1 MLTRLLI
8 NNVVLIEK
16 LELDFSKGLT
26 VFSGETGA
34 GKSILLD
41 SLGFVLGSRAD
52 TNLIKKGA
60 DKLCV
65 TATFEISDKS
75 SPFYTICDE
84 NELEID
90 DEIIIRR
97 TLSSD
102 AKSKIFICDQPISL
116 KLLKQLSAYLVE
128 INGQF
133 DNQGLLNSSTHIDFL
148 DAFGGYQKEL
158 QDVRQ
163 AHEAYQSI
171 QKKLNEISSAYQTAL
186 LQEETLKHYQTELK
200 AVCPK
205 KGEEDILNKK
215 RREMMASEKILENLQ
230 TAYQALQGQGLANNI
245 RHAITALDKANH
257 LADGKFDN
265 LCQALDTA
273 LIELD
278 EATSQIEAAS
288 SNISYDQNQIN
299 TLEERLFTLKDLA
312 RKHRCNIDDLQSVLE
327 KITTDLNLIEKNGDE
342 LAKLGRQSETL
353 KRDYIS
359 KAEIL
364 HNCRLKAAE
373 DLSAKIISE
382 LKFLKM
388 EKASFRATVTKTNDN
403 LFSNKGFDNVLFEVA
418 TNTGTNFGALNKI
431 ASGGELA
438 RFMLAIKVNLALKGA
453 IETLIFDEI
462 DAGLSGAAAEAVGSR
477 LFKLAQGIQVFV
489 VTHSPQVASFSQTH
503 FKVSKQT
510 LENTTT
516 TSVLKL
522 SEMQKKEEIARMLS
536 GEIISNEARAAA
548 EKLIC
553 KTA

>member
-1 MLTRLLI
+1 M
-8 NNVVLIEK
+8 
-16 LELDFSKGLT
+16 
-26 VFSGETGA
+26 
-34 GKSILLD
+34 
-41 SLGFVLGSRAD
+41 
-52 TNLIKKGA
+52 
-60 DKLCV
+60 
-65 TATFEISDKS
+65 
-75 SPFYTICDE
+75 
-84 NELEID
+84 
-90 DEIIIRR
+90 
-97 TLSSD
+97 
-102 AKSKIFICDQPISL
+102 
-116 KLLKQLSAYLVE
+116 
-128 INGQF
+128 
-133 DNQGLLNSSTHIDFL
+133 
-148 DAFGGYQKEL
+148 
-158 QDVRQ
+158 
-163 AHEAYQSI
+163 
-171 QKKLNEISSAYQTAL
+171 
-186 LQEETLKHYQTELK
+186 QEETLKHYLSELE

-288 SNISYDQNQIN
+288 ANISYDQNQIN

-327 KITTDLNLIEKNGDE
+327 KITADLNLIEKNGDE

-403 LFSNKGFDNVLFEVA
+403 FFSNKGFDNVLFEVS
-418 TNTGTNFGALNKI
+418 TNTDTNFGALNKI
-431 ASGGELA
+431 VSGGELA

-510 LENTTT
+510 IENTTT

>member
-75 SPFYTICDE
+75 SPFYTICHE

-102 AKSKIFICDQPISL
+102 GKSKIFICDQPIGL

-163 AHEAYQSI
+163 AYEAYQTI
-171 QKKLNEISSAYQTAL
+171 QKKLNEISSAYQNAL
-186 LQEETLKHYQTELK
+186 LQEETLKHYLSELE

-288 SNISYDQNQIN
+288 ANISYDQNQIN

-403 LFSNKGFDNVLFEVA
+403 LFSNKGFDNVLFEVS
-418 TNTGTNFGALNKI
+418 TNADTNFGALNKI
-431 ASGGELA
+431 VSGGELA
-438 RFMLAIKVNLALKGA
+438 RFMLAVKVNLALKGA

-510 LENTTT
+510 IENTTT